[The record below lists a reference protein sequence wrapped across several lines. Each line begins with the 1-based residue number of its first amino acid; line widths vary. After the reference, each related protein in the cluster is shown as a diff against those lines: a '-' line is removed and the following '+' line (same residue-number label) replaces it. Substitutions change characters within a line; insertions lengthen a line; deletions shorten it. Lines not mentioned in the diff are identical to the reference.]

1 VSVELCRI
9 APTTASWRLWPENQS
24 LCAQGFNAGEPKTTT
39 LMTSETK
46 QTVNVYT
53 LPVCPN
59 CSVLKQSLMEHG
71 ISFEEHDLDSPQS
84 RTTLLMKGVFT
95 TVAPVLQVKDTFLT
109 FDDLFHNDELNIDLI
124 LSLLRC

>member
-1 VSVELCRI
+1 VSTVR
-9 APTTASWRLWPENQS
+9 
-24 LCAQGFNAGEPKTTT
+24 
-39 LMTSETK
+39 TSVITPETK

-59 CSVLKQSLMEHG
+59 CTVLKKSLVEHG

-95 TVAPVLQVKDTFLT
+95 TMAPVLQVKDTFLT
-109 FDDLFHNDELNIDLI
+109 FEDLFPNDELNIDII

>member
-1 VSVELCRI
+1 MPVSRKRYSDDIRNEANCERVHAARV
-9 APTTASWRLWPENQS
+9 S
-24 LCAQGFNAGEPKTTT
+24 
-39 LMTSETK
+39 
-46 QTVNVYT
+46 
-53 LPVCPN
+53 N

-71 ISFEEHDLDSPQS
+71 IPLRNTTWDSPQS
-84 RTTLLMKGVFT
+84 RTTLLMRGVFT

>member
-1 VSVELCRI
+1 
-9 APTTASWRLWPENQS
+9 
-24 LCAQGFNAGEPKTTT
+24 
-39 LMTSETK
+39 MTSEANLA
-46 QTVNVYT
+46 VRVYT

-59 CSVLKQSLMEHG
+59 CTVLKKALVEHG

-95 TVAPVLQVKDTFLT
+95 TMAPVLQVKDTFLT
-109 FDDLFHNDELNIDLI
+109 FEDLFPNDELNIDMI

>member
-1 VSVELCRI
+1 
-9 APTTASWRLWPENQS
+9 
-24 LCAQGFNAGEPKTTT
+24 
-39 LMTSETK
+39 MTSEMK

-59 CSVLKQSLMEHG
+59 CSVLKQSLMKHG
-71 ISFEEHDLDSPQS
+71 ISFEEHDLESPQS

>member
-1 VSVELCRI
+1 MKCFIKVSIERTSV
-9 APTTASWRLWPENQS
+9 
-24 LCAQGFNAGEPKTTT
+24 
-39 LMTSETK
+39 MTSETK

-59 CSVLKQSLMEHG
+59 CTVLKKSLLEHG
-71 ISFEEHDLDSPQS
+71 ISFEEHDMDSPQS

-95 TVAPVLQVKDTFLT
+95 TMAPVLQVKDTFLT
-109 FDDLFHNDELNIDLI
+109 FEELFPNDKLNIDII

>member
-1 VSVELCRI
+1 MKGFIKVSIERTSV
-9 APTTASWRLWPENQS
+9 
-24 LCAQGFNAGEPKTTT
+24 
-39 LMTSETK
+39 MTSETK

-59 CSVLKQSLMEHG
+59 CTVLKKSLLEHG
-71 ISFEEHDLDSPQS
+71 ISFEEHDMDSPQS

-95 TVAPVLQVKDTFLT
+95 TMAPVLQVKDTFLT
-109 FDDLFHNDELNIDLI
+109 FEELFPNDKLNIDII